1 LRRAISAELS
11 AKISAL
17 ALREAESTS
26 ATAAGAPSSATGPSG
41 DSSSAVMLK
50 PYVVKEDK
58 LPAMKEREILTAKG
72 MAALARSRYPG
83 LGFLN
88 DAGAV
93 LWMADQ
99 FEKERRQE
107 LRDWRGLLDANKVP
121 PELNREIN
129 EMLTKPRDL
138 PPGFNPPSR
147 LPR

>member
-1 LRRAISAELS
+1 
-11 AKISAL
+11 
-17 ALREAESTS
+17 
-26 ATAAGAPSSATGPSG
+26 
-41 DSSSAVMLK
+41 MLK